1 MQLKGFYEY
10 GLRLGPQE
18 FLYNLSRYTLEAFYK
33 SSVSPSLKYSD
44 VVWDGCSESDR
55 NLLERLKIDGASG
68 KKQVISLK

>member
-68 KKQVISLK
+68 KKHIISLK